1 MFQQN
6 LVFSVILG
14 RPHIKGSM
22 FEFES
27 IFPCLSQIEN
37 YDVHYYAGMFAVEQL
52 DQLAAW
58 GSDHYNQLV
67 ERGTEKVQ
75 YLGNWKCYRNL
86 KRLGSSI
93 MIIEMYR
100 KILRPE

>member
-27 IFPCLSQIEN
+27 IEN
-37 YDVHYYAGMFAVEQL
+37 YFVHYYAGMFAVEQL

-75 YLGNWKCYRNL
+75 YLGNWKCYRN
-86 KRLGSSI
+86 
-93 MIIEMYR
+93 
-100 KILRPE
+100 